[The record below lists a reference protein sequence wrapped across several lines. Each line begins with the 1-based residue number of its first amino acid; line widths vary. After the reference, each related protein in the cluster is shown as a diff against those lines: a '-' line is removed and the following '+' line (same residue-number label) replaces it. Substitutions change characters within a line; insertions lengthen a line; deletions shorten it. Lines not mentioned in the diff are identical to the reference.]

1 MVILTSVHGLV
12 AITFMM
18 MYLSLCLCLMLYA
31 LRGVSQN
38 YKTIR
43 FSFTLVFLG
52 KTDCNI

>member
-1 MVILTSVHGLV
+1 MVILPSVHGLV

-18 MYLSLCLCLMLYA
+18 MYLSLCLWFMLSGGYVA
-31 LRGVSQN
+31 ISKN
-38 YKTIR
+38 R